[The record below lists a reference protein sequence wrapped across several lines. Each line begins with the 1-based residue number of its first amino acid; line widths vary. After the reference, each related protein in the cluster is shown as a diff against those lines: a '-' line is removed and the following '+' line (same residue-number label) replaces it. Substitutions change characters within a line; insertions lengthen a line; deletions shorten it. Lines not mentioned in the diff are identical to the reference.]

1 MGSMSINEFKKNSAA
16 ALSDAENGEDLLL
29 TRDGKPVLR
38 FTREGLSTDKPS
50 RRQPKTKAFR

>member
-1 MGSMSINEFKKNSAA
+1 MGSMSIDEFKKNSAV
-16 ALSDAENGEDLLL
+16 ALSDAESGEDLFL

-38 FTREGLSTDKPS
+38 FTRDGLSTDKPS